1 MTEQSIVEAAK
12 ESGLDIA
19 DPVVAS
25 AIEAARQV
33 GIEQE
38 RDRVTAH
45 LQLGGTGSTA
55 GMRLAHKAIENGDDM
70 TPMYGAHYVQ
80 ASRAAAELRA
90 YAEDSDAADDAILN
104 ARRPPSTHTD
114 PEAAA
119 VFARLSALVKGED
132 GDLAIEDLDEAGG

>member
-12 ESGLDIA
+12 ESGLDLK

-25 AIEAARQV
+25 AIAAAKQV

-38 RDRVTAH
+38 RDRVLAH
-45 LQLGGTGSTA
+45 LELGGNSSA
-55 GMRLAHKAIENGDDM
+55 MKLATSAIEAGEPM
-70 TPMYGAHYVQ
+70 TPTHMDHYLQ
-80 ASRAAAELRA
+80 AARAAAEIAA
-90 YAEDSDAADDAILN
+90 YAEDSAEVEAAILN

-119 VFARLSALVKGED
+119 VFARLSALVKGGD